1 MKNGINQTERKL
13 DALDP
18 QFVVPD
24 ERSMLDLVQFTMDYA
39 ESVVYYNL
47 QNKPAGNWKPFLLYD
62 PVFIVGLIARTDL
75 DAYKMRHDDLVIK
88 LKGDSSKGSSVRKEI
103 SMNLLSMI
111 RQLFYWESLV
121 RDCNY
126 DGALS
131 KEIINSKYFILP
143 YISEVIPFQESF
155 GFKDFLGA
163 KSNASEAKSEIDLNG
178 IFKDAYKNIMFI
190 VDLSVRHFEQLMN
203 QDSKDHNPH
212 IGLILAVLRLFSEI
226 QNDLNRLTRRHLNF
240 YYQKILEQSPPS
252 THPMEILVGLLPK
265 PALNELP
272 VNSTFNLNFQDGKA
286 IPFKNQF
293 LTELSQGKISEVR
306 SLYKSKFSPFSGDIT
321 AARVLLSEIF
331 DSTLFQNKGT
341 NEVSFLG
348 ESHWDFPMVMGE
360 DQSQK
365 GINQRSMQSSLIGIM
380 VTSPTFLVENGVT
393 NFEIAFNL
401 SATSCIE
408 FREIMA
414 DLLHEKEAVLGIQ
427 HDHSEIELNNFIQ
440 NFLHESF
447 SISITGSSGWYTL
460 DYHHIEFL
468 QTENKLLVKIQPEGP
483 AEIPVPYDGAIHGQI
498 PDLNWPCLQIQ
509 LNNSAHYPP
518 YAALQPLEVLE
529 VEISTHSR
537 GVRSGFDCS
546 NQVGKIDTA
555 NPFQP
560 FGPIPQKDSF
570 LRINNPLIFNKY
582 LSELSLKV
590 HWLGLPEG
598 RNGFKSHYAG
608 YPDNIDNDSFIAEV
622 SLRPNHHYSSDSKDF
637 KPQVVDLFHSIEKV
651 DGTYLSKSQFIEM
664 DLDLVDMNDLGSPSD
679 ISLKDGTKGDLTIRL
694 VEPNPF
700 AFGHESYPQLF
711 SEISLFN
718 SKHPRRAKE
727 LPKTPYTPLIEN
739 IEFKYSNYTKENLS
753 RRGSFSSESIKLF
766 HLQPFGFT
774 QVYPASGKEKSF
786 FVPQEEGRGSLLIG
800 LTDVEEGQNINIGF
814 KLHPAYFIHT
824 ITQAPQVTWEYLENN
839 SWVSMK
845 NLVMEDSTKGML
857 QSGLV
862 KIKLPGHLDMNSSR
876 MPKGKFWIRVS
887 NYGSRD
893 INSRLIRVFTNAVWL
908 TQEMQSQQTILS
920 ADELKSTSTVDFK
933 GVLNLNGVLGPYD
946 IKFSKVNKD
955 LDRDSIRVSELLRHR
970 NRGITTWD
978 LERLVLEHFPQI
990 GRVLV
995 YGRSDFPLHLVK
1007 NCNVQV
1013 VVIPYAPNST
1023 QFRLEGFLA
1032 PFELLKEIKS
1042 YLKQFLSPFSKLEVA
1057 NPVFEKLKIRASVK
1071 FIESQKSG
1079 YYRKML
1085 ERDLIEFLSPN
1096 PGDFQKGE
1104 GFINSIYKIEIQN
1117 FIESRTYVEYVTGL
1131 SVLQLVEVLGSFKI
1145 IDTASDKYQIERLR
1159 TISPYA
1165 ILTSSESHQLEIIYE
1180 NEIHEPDKAS
1190 IGDLSIDS
1198 DFIINQIN

>member
-18 QFVVPD
+18 KYVVPD

-39 ESVVYYNL
+39 ESVVYYDL
-47 QNKPAGNWKPFLLYD
+47 QNKPTGNWKPFLLFD
-62 PVFIVGLIARTDL
+62 PVFIIGLIARTNL
-75 DAYKMRHDDLVIK
+75 DPYKMRHDDLIIK
-88 LKGDSSKGSSVRKEI
+88 LKADSSSNSSVRKEL
-103 SMNLLSMI
+103 SMNLLSMV
-111 RQLFYWESLV
+111 QKLFYWERLV

-126 DGALS
+126 EGALA
-131 KEIINSKYFILP
+131 KEIINSKYFLLP
-143 YISEVIPFQESF
+143 YISEVIPFQDSY
-155 GFKDFLGA
+155 GLRDFLGA
-163 KSNASEAKSEIDLNG
+163 KSNPEAQKQELDLNG

-190 VDLSVRHFEQLMN
+190 VDLSIRHFDQLMN
-203 QDSKDHNPH
+203 QNSKDHNPH

-226 QNDLNRLTRRHLNF
+226 QNDLNGLTRRHLDF
-240 YYQKILEQSPPS
+240 YYQKILQQSPPS
-252 THPMEILVGLLPK
+252 THPMEILVGLIPK
-265 PALNELP
+265 PTFYELP
-272 VNSTFNLNFQDGKA
+272 VNSSFNLNFKDGNV

-306 SLYKSKFSPFSGDIT
+306 ALYKSSFSPFSSDVT
-321 AARVLLSEIF
+321 SSRVLLSELF

-348 ESHWDFPMVMGE
+348 ESHWDFPLVMGE

-365 GINQRSMQSSLIGIM
+365 GINQRSMQSSLIGLI
-380 VTSPTFLVENGVT
+380 VASPVLLVENGVS
-393 NFEIAFNL
+393 NFEITFNL
-401 SATSCIE
+401 SSTSCMA
-408 FREIMA
+408 FREIMS
-414 DLLHEKEAVLGIQ
+414 DLLHEKEAVLGVQ
-427 HDHSEIELNNFIQ
+427 HDHAENELNNFIQ
-440 NFLHESF
+440 SFLHES
-447 SISITGSSGWYTL
+447 ISITITGNAGWYTL
-460 DYHHIEFL
+460 DYHHIQFL
-468 QTENKLLVKIQPEGP
+468 QSENKLVLKIQPDGP
-483 AEIPVPYDGAIHGQI
+483 EELPIPFDNALHGQI
-498 PDLNWPCLQIQ
+498 PDLKWPCLQIQ

-518 YAALQPLEVLE
+518 YAVFQPLEVLE
-529 VEISTHSR
+529 VEISTHSH

-546 NQVGKIDTA
+546 NQIGKIDNA

-570 LRINNPLIFNKY
+570 LKISHPLVFNKY
-582 LSELSLKV
+582 LSDLSLKIS
-590 HWLGLPEG
+590 WLGFPEE
-598 RNGFKSHYAG
+598 RNGFKSYYSA
-608 YPDNIDNDSFIAEV
+608 YPNEIGNDSFKAEV
-622 SLRPNHHYSSDSKDF
+622 SLRPNHHYLSESKDF
-637 KPQVVDLFHSIEKV
+637 KPQEIRLFESIEKV
-651 DGTYLSKSQFIEM
+651 DGQYLTKSKVIDM
-664 DLDLVDMNDLGSPSD
+664 DLDLVDMNDLGKPKAID
-679 ISLKDGTKGDLTIRL
+679 QKDETKGELIIRL

-700 AFGHESYPQLF
+700 AFGHDVYPQLF
-711 SEISLFN
+711 SEISLYN
-718 SKHPRRAKE
+718 SKHPRRAKD
-727 LPKTPYTPLIEN
+727 LPKTPYTPQIDKIE
-739 IEFKYSNYTKENLS
+739 IKYSNYTKENLS
-753 RRGSFSSESIKLF
+753 RRGSSSSESIKLY

-774 QVYPASGKEKSF
+774 QIYPAAGKEKSYL
-786 FVPQEEGRGSLLIG
+786 VPQEVGRGSLLIG
-800 LTDVEEGQNINIGF
+800 LSEVEEGQNINLGF

-824 ITQAPQVTWEYLENN
+824 ITHAPQVTWEYLENN
-839 SWVSMK
+839 TWVSMK
-845 NLVMEDSTKGML
+845 NLIMEDSTRGML

-862 KIKLPGHLDMNSSR
+862 KIKLPARLDLNNSR
-876 MPKGKFWIRVS
+876 MPTGKFWIRVA

-893 INSRLIRVFTNAVWL
+893 INSRLIKVFTNAVWL
-908 TQEMQSQQTILS
+908 TQEMKGEQINIT
-920 ADELKSTSTVDFK
+920 AEELKNTSTVDFK
-933 GVLNLNGVLGPYD
+933 GVLNLNGVFGPYD

-955 LDRDSIRVSELLRHR
+955 LDRDVIRVSELLRHR

-1032 PFELLKEIKS
+1032 PFELLKEIKG

-1071 FIESQKSG
+1071 FTESQKSG

-1145 IDTASDKYQIERLR
+1145 IDTANEKYPIEHLR

-1165 ILTSSESHQLEIIYE
+1165 ILTSSESHQLEIIHE
-1180 NEIHEPDKAS
+1180 NEIQEPDKAS